1 MNHTIQNEHLT
12 VTAAARG
19 AELQSIL
26 GADGTEYLWQ
36 GDPRYWSDRA
46 LNIFPCV
53 ARLTN
58 GSYYLDGQLYHMD
71 IHGIAPYRD
80 FRLAEN
86 TGERMTLELAA
97 DEETLQSYP
106 RRFVFRVTYALQGG
120 TLAVTYEVE
129 NRDER
134 TMYFG
139 LGGHPGFRVPLAEG
153 ASFEDYRLRFSS
165 PCEPK
170 AGRFYRR
177 LLPGRD
183 GDPLPPGKRPGTSPC
198 GMSCSTGMP
207 SCCGTWTGPSP
218 WRPAGTAGASPSP
231 SRGWTMWAS
240 GTSPKPT
247 PPMCASSP
255 GAPCPPSRMWS
266 P

>member
-80 FRLAEN
+80 FRLVEN
-86 TGERMTLELAA
+86 TGDRMTLELAA

-170 AGRFYRR
+170 RVG
-177 LLPGRD
+177 L
-183 GDPLPPGKRPGTSPC
+183 
-198 GMSCSTGMP
+198 
-207 SCCGTWTGPSP
+207 
-218 WRPAGTAGASPSP
+218 
-231 SRGWTMWAS
+231 
-240 GTSPKPT
+240 
-247 PPMCASSP
+247 
-255 GAPCPPSRMWS
+255 
-266 P
+266 